1 MAKVKIKEV
10 EGVYVLIRR
19 LQSIAL
25 EKQDDAEL
33 GKFHRQLAIELGK
46 NEPKGDTEASIFAKE
61 LLENARDY
69 LQTYRT
75 RAKKAANARWGRNTP
90 QEPQPEDFIDG
101 NPF

>member
-1 MAKVKIKEV
+1 MAKVKIKEI

-19 LQSIAL
+19 LQSLAL
-25 EKQDDAEL
+25 EKDVTEL
-33 GKFHRQLAIELGK
+33 GKFHKELAIELGRSD
-46 NEPKGDTEASIFAKE
+46 PKGDTEASVFAKE

-75 RAKKAANARWGRNTP
+75 RAQKAANARWGKKPPTA
-90 QEPQPEDFIDG
+90 QQPEDFTDE